1 MDTSTAGSSK
11 SDGSDTASPVSGFI
25 PVGKSSNSG
34 PYVIG
39 ESRGC
44 GVDVGDGTIVDV
56 DILLGLFIS
65 VAVGWITCGP
75 EQAERVAKMSSNFVQ
90 RIGLL

>member
-39 ESRGC
+39 ES